1 MSDPIRVAFVTEGP
15 TDHVVLLAAVR
26 ALLDGRD
33 FEPIVLSP
41 QLDTNLR
48 AKTEGG
54 WGSVYKW
61 CRQVVDQAG
70 GNANENPVFEM
81 NDIVVIQV
89 DADVARMSYA
99 DYDIAGAPTDLP
111 CEQACPPARATT
123 DALREVMLGWLGTGA
138 EPPHVVLC
146 TPSKNLETWVLV
158 SLFPKRGV
166 ECAWG
171 LEQKLRK
178 HGLMRGKQKLIDAYK
193 KHTRALQDAWPDV
206 TKQCGEAERFSA
218 DFTALV
224 P

>member
-1 MSDPIRVAFVTEGP
+1 MPRVTG
-15 TDHVVLLAAVR
+15 T
-26 ALLDGRD
+26 
-33 FEPIVLSP
+33 
-41 QLDTNLR
+41 
-48 AKTEGG
+48 
-54 WGSVYKW
+54 
-61 CRQVVDQAG
+61 
-70 GNANENPVFEM
+70 
-81 NDIVVIQV
+81 
-89 DADVARMSYA
+89 
-99 DYDIAGAPTDLP
+99 
-111 CEQACPPARATT
+111 AT
-123 DALREVMLGWLGTGA
+123 LREVMLGWLGTES

-158 SLFPKRGV
+158 GLFPDEKPKRGV

-178 HGLMRGKQKLIDAYK
+178 HGLMRGKQKLIDEYK